1 MNTFRR
7 IKKKSIAGALGGCL
21 FAFASSETLFFLY
34 TNQIEDE
41 QKSDC
46 QCSTTWLM
54 SHSIFCHAFLS
65 KSTKIQITKI
75 K

>member
-7 IKKKSIAGALGGCL
+7 ITKRALPVHFGGCL